1 VTPAAHLRTI
11 ALRYLALAAGGALYA
26 LLGTAV
32 SHASPRG
39 IDLAGRALAGE
50 APRLALIFTASCWWP
65 VLVTFALVAIVVAI
79 RFPAW
84 RERVIFAI
92 PTTLITWQV
101 SDALKNVFRRP
112 RPDYWILIHEP
123 SFAYSSGHAM
133 FAVLVYWLWAWFI
146 WHSALPK
153 AARATGA
160 AVLTLWGGGVV
171 WSRLALG
178 AHYVTDLIGGA
189 LLALTALA
197 LATAIRAAVPRPRSP
212 GEAVARGQ
220 GGPAIY

>member
-1 VTPAAHLRTI
+1 VI
-11 ALRYLALAAGGALYA
+11 SGVLYA
-26 LLGTAV
+26 LLGNHV
-32 SHASPRG
+32 SHLPPHG
-39 IDLAGRALAGE
+39 IDLAGRAIAGQ

-65 VLVTFALVAIVVAI
+65 ALLTFAIVAIVVAV
-79 RFPAW
+79 RYPAW

-133 FAVLVYWLWAWFI
+133 FAVLVYWLWAWFM
-146 WHSALPK
+146 WNSGLPYRVRIVV
-153 AARATGA
+153 APLLA
-160 AVLTLWGGGVV
+160 LWGCGVI

-178 AHYVTDLIGGA
+178 AHYATDLIGGV
-189 LLALTALA
+189 LLAVTALS
-197 LATAIRAAVPRPRSP
+197 LASAIREALRLRVAPR
-212 GEAVARGQ
+212 
-220 GGPAIY
+220 